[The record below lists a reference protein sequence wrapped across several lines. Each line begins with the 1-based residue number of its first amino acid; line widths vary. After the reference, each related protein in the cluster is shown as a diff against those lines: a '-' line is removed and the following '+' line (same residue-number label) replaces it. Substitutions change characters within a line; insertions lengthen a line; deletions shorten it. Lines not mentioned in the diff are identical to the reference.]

1 MNRKLRVII
10 LTMVLTVLMF
20 GGTRLMAEDNLDVN
34 TTEASQT
41 ETPKDEGNLEPMA
54 NGEEEAPLVD
64 NTEENTE
71 SDAIDAKDSEKT
83 DMGGVTNPDN
93 AEETPDTNQKDK
105 AGDENADKA
114 KDAAKGDANGEKAD
128 TPKESGDAKA
138 EEGKDADAKKSLEEN
153 KESAKGN
160 GAEDGAA
167 PAKAPETP
175 AEGEPKTG
183 EEGTEPKQPT
193 PEVDPDKDKDLSDLK
208 AEIDKEQDPKKKA
221 ALQKEYNEKYL
232 AKVEKDGQE
241 KLNPDVINRFKDKER
256 VAKYN
261 EIQEQYD
268 KIKKAKL
275 DGSLT
280 QADIDKLNALLGSF
294 NPPRE
299 LSQEEKDALDKLHD
313 EPYIP
318 GVKEK
323 DNELF
328 KNYEDAKKALEDAL
342 NPENKAKTKEDLDD
356 LIKKFNEAKTALKEA
371 IDKGEV
377 HPKFTEGKGPEIKLF
392 PLDGVKP
399 GDEMKDETYYLPDNT
414 DMHLLVQVNK
424 DEDGKELEFTIKP
437 EEAGVNLTEYD
448 VQKLVFLNNK
458 DEAKNVKVVKN
469 EDGSYTFK
477 TSVEFGVAQL
487 RFNTKGFKAAFHKGF
502 ELVMKAGDKEKKVK
516 FLITKKGYD
525 DADIGSIGTD
535 KKEDA
540 PTIDAGETKDNI
552 VDADTKKVFDVFTMI
567 KKTDAYID
575 DVFINSGNGESQE
588 LSSVDITIKMP
599 EYNGEFAKYI
609 HDSGLAY
616 QDNGD
621 GTYTL
626 KLQMKHFDGNLKKDN
641 EGNLTYNGKPLEKA
655 KLTDIILEEASKKVY
670 IDKDGNAHDITSEEY
685 YEVTDGDKTFRVIAG
700 KIYKKTSEGK
710 FEQLNEF
717 EEGKF
722 KDGNTIYQFIDGKL
736 LSYTSEVDAY
746 EGNVSNKDD
755 EAAPDVTPTYD
766 GDQVIVKDKDNNK
779 NYGGTIIK
787 DGIFD
792 KDGKKYL
799 GKNIDAN
806 YKGYVEAYIDETGKL
821 VEKPNDEQKKT
832 LTKVENAI
840 FKDGYIQAGMTF
852 KKDYT
857 LIDKFGKVLDDIT
870 VEVEDNVYKFTKN
883 KGKENQETK
892 KVDGDKITID
902 NEKSKFVYKDNKV
915 LEDGKREAIVGKYY
929 FDGKKFVEIKNE
941 DGLKGDK
948 YYVNYKSVGMK
959 FNKVYLD
966 KDGQIIT
973 IDGKTKIYQGS
984 TNLEN
989 YVKVDGKT
997 YEKKSIGGIDYYVN
1011 IDPKKDDEIL
1021 SEKTISRIVQIFT
1034 YKDNEG
1040 NVIKTEEKLT
1050 DETSIYEA
1058 VTKSKFKIKF
1068 PGFLAGDQILYN
1080 LGAEIKAYYK
1090 APDPETNELKD
1101 ISIFKDKEGNPIVKD
1116 SAQDKSKSIKKYF
1129 KLKVKESSQGTFF
1142 KNPPKEL
1149 LANPDY
1155 NFFNVFYRDE
1165 TDRSR
1170 DEFIKSLLKIDKNK
1184 EDRVKPENK
1193 EKLDILNIIQSEL
1206 ARLYNGAKFDL
1217 DKEGNLLI
1225 LDKEGKEAKDIT
1237 RKLLW
1242 EVGFNNKGGALFP
1255 ENKDNTIVITDS
1267 NMDNRL
1273 VYDEIIVNDEKETWK
1288 KAKEDWEKKEAKNK
1302 KANPDY
1308 KEEKFPGTEEY
1319 FFIDQINE
1327 IQLGVNSA
1335 YKDKVFT
1342 AVYKLTAT
1350 EILKKLGDKVSV
1362 DYEKDGITYKIT
1374 RDKDKGQIRIKV
1386 LKAFYK
1392 KVDNA
1397 ENKFESP
1404 VQKVYKEKTSDK
1416 LINEV
1421 TNIEN
1426 ANTKESLKTAFTGL
1440 VEKLYN
1446 SEQECY
1452 GVLIEK
1458 FADIIDSLD
1467 EKDAKFNDTLAKIKT
1482 AIVEEVKR
1490 AALGYLDG
1498 SKGDYKFDD
1507 MSFNAIRVKFK
1518 PGLTVGGAMEKV
1530 KTKKLG
1536 ITSVIVPDVEVPY
1549 TDEFGK
1555 LMTNKGKYLYEAIK
1569 EIQGTMSDKE
1579 FNAKMEEEVFYR
1591 EVMKEAYEKVNART
1605 VENAKDKITIKD
1617 LVKLNKDAKYGEG
1630 RFKVIA
1636 GNDKGLSFDDLAI
1649 DGKALKDKN
1658 GEGIN
1663 PFYIGDKDKDG
1674 KVKSLADKVSTE
1686 LQKKEAYT
1694 KLAERPIDLAA
1705 YYLNSMGYNRA
1716 FYENKAEYFLLGGN
1730 AAAGLFDKENNW
1742 KEKICYHGIL
1752 GHCVENAEKEV
1763 NPEEYKK
1770 AAKAKAGMNS
1780 QGKFTIDYTPSPKT
1794 PDEEHPGVDKKSDT
1808 SVVDINKEKDTDTEV
1823 DFTIDVTVDKMNR
1836 DQKELS
1842 DALKGDSEKSNFDG
1856 YKKNGYYEYKNG
1868 LIIDILPDIFEI
1880 GKNTKIE
1887 LEINEKALKANGA
1900 NKDVKIDEFKSKV
1913 EYAYIEDVKAYYDD
1927 LVKKN
1932 DKRANVLAAYFG
1944 GDMSKVKAGQR
1955 AVLAWLPDFEAP
1967 HGEKNQFRLKL
1978 TKLLLNKEKYKE
1990 YEKNNNY
1997 GQDYTNESGFG
2008 DKAKFW
2014 YGSKTI
2020 TVTDGHSGNVNK
2032 YLQIYDKNGKE
2043 LDEETASEWFKGS
2056 VTLKFG
2062 DKFNYKIKYHNVSEI
2077 IDTGLATT
2085 SSDWSLDD
2093 LFNEAEK
2100 DGLRPVLRDFVIAPE
2115 GFEVLY
2121 KIGDGEYKKASEIK
2135 KEDLAK
2141 VTAIRMIS
2149 GKAGFKANETKE
2161 FILPMMIPELDAK
2174 VEGGKAYY
2182 IGTDGEK
2189 HELGD
2194 AKEFFNLKNLKNK
2207 DEKMFFENEVDGSN
2221 KVTVYLEKEA
2231 FIKVFKEFL
2240 DANGENLNDKDLK
2253 AEFNIYQIIT
2263 DEKGNKTRVK
2273 LDKTLIANKDN
2284 DFTDMISHLPLFKK
2298 TSTLNKDGSF
2308 TVSELK
2314 YEYELEEA
2322 AMPGFESKVY
2332 KLDGDKLGFVWQA
2345 TNTEKSEKPEEPEEP
2360 EEEEPKEPEEPEE
2373 EEPKEPEEPEEEEPK
2388 DKEEPKKDEP
2398 QDDENDKDLD
2408 QGKNKLPKTGVAED
2422 LASIY
2427 FAFVLL
2433 LGLVFIKKRYL
2444 GK

>member
-1 MNRKLRVII
+1 ML
-10 LTMVLTVLMF
+10 
-20 GGTRLMAEDNLDVN
+20 LMAFLLLFMGMPIYAAEEISSK
-34 TTEASQT
+34 EASPENPVTFSQPSLPNQQGEDT
-41 ETPKDEGNLEPMA
+41 KKEVHLEKEEEKQETPAQDAVENNLEEKSKDSPEEA
-54 NGEEEAPLVD
+54 EATKEEEKEIPK
-64 NTEENTE
+64 E
-71 SDAIDAKDSEKT
+71 KDQAQEQGPKVEAEDKAEAAEEKT
-83 DMGGVTNPDN
+83 PKADPATDPDKKPVK
-93 AEETPDTNQKDK
+93 APEEPAQ
-105 AGDENADKA
+105 
-114 KDAAKGDANGEKAD
+114 GEKASGEE
-128 TPKESGDAKA
+128 TGQEPKESK
-138 EEGKDADAKKSLEEN
+138 
-153 KESAKGN
+153 
-160 GAEDGAA
+160 
-167 PAKAPETP
+167 P
-175 AEGEPKTG
+175 
-183 EEGTEPKQPT
+183 Q
-193 PEVDPDKDKDLSDLK
+193 VDPKENEDLK
-208 AEIDKEQDPKKKA
+208 NLQDKIKTEKDPKKKA
-221 ALQKEYNEKYL
+221 TLQKEYNEKYL
-232 AKVEKDGQE
+232 EKLEKDGQE

-256 VAKYN
+256 IAKYN

-299 LSQEEKDALDKLHD
+299 LSKEEKDALDKLHD

-342 NPENKAKTKEDLDD
+342 NPENKAKTKEDFDD

-399 GDEMKDETYYLPDNT
+399 GDEMKDDTYYLPDNT
-414 DMHLLVQVNK
+414 DMHLLIQFNK
-424 DEDGKELEFTIKP
+424 DAKENGEKQELEFTIKP

-448 VQKLVFLNNK
+448 VQKLVFLNYK
-458 DEAKNVKVVKN
+458 DQAKNVAVVIN
-469 EDGSYTFK
+469 PDGSYTFK

-502 ELVMKAGDKEKKVK
+502 KLVMKAGDTTVEKK

-535 KKEDA
+535 EKVDA
-540 PTIDAGETKDNI
+540 PTIDAGDTNENI

-588 LSSVDITIKMP
+588 LSSVEITIKMP
-599 EYNGEFAKYI
+599 KYNGDFAKYI
-609 HDSGLAY
+609 HDSGLDY
-616 QDNGD
+616 QDNDD

-626 KLQMKHFDGNLKKDN
+626 KLQMKDFGGNLKKDA
-641 EGNLTYNGKPLEKA
+641 EGNLTYKGNKLEKA
-655 KLTDIILEEASKKVY
+655 ELTDIILEEAGKKVY
-670 IDKDGNAHDITSEEY
+670 IDKDGKAHDITSEEY
-685 YEVTDGDKTFRVIAG
+685 YEVTDYGKTFRVIAG
-700 KIYKKTSEGK
+700 KIYKKTAENK

-717 EEGKF
+717 EDGKF
-722 KDGNTIYQFIDGKL
+722 KDGDTIYQFIDGKL
-736 LSYTSEVDAY
+736 VSYTSEEDAY

-755 EAAPDVTPTYD
+755 KADPDVTPTYD
-766 GDQVIVKDKDNNK
+766 GDQVIVKEGETEY
-779 NYGGTIIK
+779 YGGTIIK

-799 GKNIDAN
+799 GKNVDKD
-806 YKGYVEAYIDETGKL
+806 YKGYEVAYIDETGKVL
-821 VEKPNDEQKKT
+821 LDEAGNPVTNLTEEQKET
-832 LTKVENAI
+832 FTPAFNAI

-892 KVDGDKITID
+892 KVDDDKITID
-902 NEKSKFVYKDNKV
+902 NEKSKFVDKDNKV
-915 LEDGKREAIVGKYY
+915 LDKSNREAIVGKYY
-929 FDGKKFVEIKNE
+929 FYGQKFVKIKNE

-948 YYVNYKSVGMK
+948 YYVNYKPLKMEFKKTYS
-959 FNKVYLD
+959 YD

-973 IDGKTKIYQGS
+973 IYDKTKIYQGS
-984 TNLEN
+984 INLEN
-989 YVKVDGKT
+989 YVAVDDKI
-997 YEKKSIGGIDYYVN
+997 YEKKSIGGIDYYIN
-1011 IDPKKDDEIL
+1011 INPEKDDEIL
-1021 SEKTISRIVQIFT
+1021 SEKTISRIVQTLKI
-1034 YKDNEG
+1034 KDANG
-1040 NVIKTEEKLT
+1040 NLVEVEKVT

-1101 ISIFKDKEGNPIVKD
+1101 ISIFKDKQGKPIVKD
-1116 SAQDKSKSIKKYF
+1116 SEQDKSKSIKKYF

-1170 DEFIKSLLKIDKNK
+1170 DDFIKSLLKLDKN
-1184 EDRVKPENK
+1184 EEERVKPKNK

-1217 DKEGNLLI
+1217 DDKDNLLI

-1288 KAKEDWEKKEAKNK
+1288 KAKEDWEKKEAEKK

-1319 FFIDQINE
+1319 FFIDQIDE

-1342 AVYKLTAT
+1342 AVYKLTKD
-1350 EILKKLGDKVSV
+1350 EILKELGDKESV

-1392 KVDNA
+1392 KVNGAD
-1397 ENKFESP
+1397 NKFESP
-1404 VQKVYKEKTSDK
+1404 VQKEYKEKTK
-1416 LINEV
+1416 NLISTAEALDESSK
-1421 TNIEN
+1421 EN
-1426 ANTKESLKTAFTGL
+1426 FKKAFTGL
-1440 VEKLYN
+1440 VGKLYN
-1446 SEQECY
+1446 SKQECY
-1452 GVLIEK
+1452 GVLTEK
-1458 FADIIDSLD
+1458 FGEIIGSL
-1467 EKDAKFNDTLAKIKT
+1467 KDNDPELAKKLDAIKT

-1549 TDEFGK
+1549 TDEFGN

-1569 EIQGTMSDKE
+1569 EIQKDKKLSDDD

-1591 EVMKEAYEKVNART
+1591 EVMKAAYEKVNART
-1605 VENAKDKITIKD
+1605 AEKAKDKITIKD

-1630 RFKVIA
+1630 KFKVIA
-1636 GNDKGLSFDDLAI
+1636 GNSENLSFDDLAI

-1663 PFYIGDKDKDG
+1663 PFYIGDADKDG
-1674 KVKSLADKVSTE
+1674 KVKSLADKVSPE
-1686 LQKKEAYT
+1686 LQEKDAYK

-1730 AAAGLFDKENNW
+1730 AAAGIFEKENNW
-1742 KEKICYHGIL
+1742 REKICYHGIL
-1752 GHCVENAEKEV
+1752 GHCVENAGKEV
-1763 NPEEYKK
+1763 NPDEYKK
-1770 AAKAKAGMNS
+1770 DAKAKAGMNS

-1808 SVVDINKEKDTDTEV
+1808 SVVDISKEKDTDTEV
-1823 DFTIDVTVDKMNR
+1823 DFTIDVTVDKMNK

-1842 DALKGDSEKSNFDG
+1842 DALKEDSEKSNFDG
-1856 YKKNGYYEYKNG
+1856 YKENGYYEYKNG

-1900 NKDVKIDEFKSKV
+1900 NKDVNIDEFKSKV

-1932 DKRANVLAAYFG
+1932 DKRAKVLAEYFG

-2020 TVTDGHSGNVNK
+2020 TVTDGHSGDVNK
-2032 YLQIYDKNGKE
+2032 YLQIFDKNGKE

-2085 SSDWSLDD
+2085 SSEWSLDD

-2115 GFEVLY
+2115 GFDVLY
-2121 KIGDGEYKKASEIK
+2121 KIGEEYKKASEIK

-2141 VTAIRMIS
+2141 VTAIKMTS
-2149 GKAGFKANETKE
+2149 GDVGFPANEIRE
-2161 FILPMMIPELDAK
+2161 FILPMMIPNLDAK
-2174 VEGGKAYY
+2174 IENGKLIY

-2189 HELGD
+2189 HEIGD
-2194 AKEFFNLKNLKNK
+2194 AKEFFNLPSLMDK
-2207 DEKMFFENEVDGSN
+2207 DKKMSFENKVDGSN
-2221 KVTVYLEKEA
+2221 TVTVYLEKER

-2240 DANGENLNDKDLK
+2240 DANGEKLKNLDNLEAKFD
-2253 AEFNIYQIIT
+2253 IYQIIK
-2263 DEKGNKTRVK
+2263 DEKGNIVKKVK
-2273 LDKTLIANKDN
+2273 LDKQLIANKEN
-2284 DFTDMISHLPLFKK
+2284 DFTDMVDHLPIFKK
-2298 TSTLNKDGSF
+2298 TTTIGKDGKV
-2308 TVSELK
+2308 TVTEVKYDYELK
-2314 YEYELEEA
+2314 EVP
-2322 AMPGFESKVY
+2322 MDGFEGKVW
-2332 KLDGDKLGFVWQA
+2332 KLDDSDGLGFVWQA
-2345 TNTEKSEKPEEPEEP
+2345 KNTEKPEKPENPPEEPKNPPEEPKNPPEEPETPP
-2360 EEEEPKEPEEPEE
+2360 ETPEKPEKSEYPNKEDVPEKPETG
-2373 EEPKEPEEPEEEEPK
+2373 KV
-2388 DKEEPKKDEP
+2388 
-2398 QDDENDKDLD
+2398 D
-2408 QGKNKLPKTGVAED
+2408 QGKNYPKTPDKSHGKNNLPKTGLVED
-2422 LASIY
+2422 LSLLY
-2427 FAFVLL
+2427 LSGLAFVVLL
-2433 LGLVFIKKRYL
+2433 FLRRKKFAR
-2444 GK
+2444 

>member
-1 MNRKLRVII
+1 M
-10 LTMVLTVLMF
+10 
-20 GGTRLMAEDNLDVN
+20 E
-34 TTEASQT
+34 
-41 ETPKDEGNLEPMA
+41 
-54 NGEEEAPLVD
+54 
-64 NTEENTE
+64 
-71 SDAIDAKDSEKT
+71 
-83 DMGGVTNPDN
+83 
-93 AEETPDTNQKDK
+93 
-105 AGDENADKA
+105 
-114 KDAAKGDANGEKAD
+114 
-128 TPKESGDAKA
+128 
-138 EEGKDADAKKSLEEN
+138 
-153 KESAKGN
+153 
-160 GAEDGAA
+160 
-167 PAKAPETP
+167 
-175 AEGEPKTG
+175 
-183 EEGTEPKQPT
+183 
-193 PEVDPDKDKDLSDLK
+193 
-208 AEIDKEQDPKKKA
+208 
-221 ALQKEYNEKYL
+221 
-232 AKVEKDGQE
+232 KVEADGKE
-241 KLNPDVINRFKDKER
+241 KLDPDVINRFKDKER
-256 VAKYN
+256 IAKYN

-299 LSQEEKDALDKLHD
+299 LSKEEKDALDKLHD

-399 GDEMKDETYYLPDNT
+399 GDEMKDDTYYLPDNT
-414 DMHLLVQVNK
+414 DMHLLIQFNK
-424 DEDGKELEFTIKP
+424 DEVEGKTEELEFTIKP

-502 ELVMKAGDKEKKVK
+502 KLVMKAGNTTVEKK

-535 KKEDA
+535 EKKDA
-540 PTIDAGETKDNI
+540 PTIDAGDTNENI

-575 DVFINSGNGESQE
+575 EVFINSGNGESQE

-599 EYNGEFAKYI
+599 EYNRDFAKYI
-609 HDSGLAY
+609 HDSGLDY

-626 KLQMKHFDGNLKKDN
+626 KLQMKDFGGNLKKDE
-641 EGNLTYNGKPLEKA
+641 EGNLTYDGKPLDKA
-655 KLTDIILEEASKKVY
+655 KLTDIILEEAGKKVY
-670 IDKDGNAHDITSEEY
+670 VDSEGKAHDITSKEY
-685 YEVTDGDKTFRVIAG
+685 YEVTDGDDTFRVIDG
-700 KIYKKTSEGK
+700 KIYKKTAENK
-710 FEQLNEF
+710 FESLNEF
-717 EEGKF
+717 EDGKF
-722 KDGNTIYQFIDGKL
+722 KDGDTIYQFIDGKL
-736 LSYTSEVDAY
+736 ISYTSEVDAY
-746 EGNVSNKDD
+746 EGNVSNNDD
-755 EAAPDVTPTYD
+755 EADPDVTPTYD
-766 GDQVIVKDKDNNK
+766 GDQVIVKEGDTDN
-779 NYGGTIIK
+779 YAGTIIK

-792 KDGKKYL
+792 KDGKKYI
-799 GKNIDAN
+799 GKNVDED
-806 YKGYVEAYIDETGKL
+806 YKGYEVAYIDETGKVL
-821 VEKPNDEQKKT
+821 LDKAGNPVTKLTEEQKETFKR
-832 LTKVENAI
+832 VDNAI

-870 VEVEDNVYKFTKN
+870 VEKDDKSDKYTFTKN
-883 KGKENQETK
+883 KGKKDEATRNTTDE
-892 KVDGDKITID
+892 KVKIDKD
-902 NEKSKFVYKDNKV
+902 KKFVDKDNKV
-915 LEDGKREAIVGKYY
+915 IKDGKHEDIVGKYY
-929 FDGKKFVEIKNE
+929 FDGKKFVKIDNDDK
-941 DGLKGDK
+941 GLKGDK
-948 YYVNYKSVGMK
+948 YYVAYKSLGMK

-989 YVKVDGKT
+989 YVKVDGKI
-997 YEKKSIGGIDYYVN
+997 YEKKTIGGIDYYVN
-1011 IDPKKDDEIL
+1011 IDPKKEDDDIL

-1034 YKDNEG
+1034 YKDKDG
-1040 NVIKTEEKLT
+1040 KVTSTVEKLT

-1058 VTKSKFKIKF
+1058 VRKSKFKIKF
-1068 PGFLAGDQILYN
+1068 PGFLAGEKILYN
-1080 LGAEIKAYYK
+1080 IGADIKAYYK

-1101 ISIFKDKEGNPIVKD
+1101 ISIFKDEKGKPIEKD
-1116 SAQDKSKSIKKYF
+1116 SEQDKGKTIKKYF
-1129 KLKVKESSQGTFF
+1129 KLKVKETSQGSFF

-1170 DEFIKSLLKIDKNK
+1170 DDFIKSLLKIDKNK
-1184 EDRVKPENK
+1184 DDRVKPENK

-1217 DKEGNLLI
+1217 DKDDKLVI

-1288 KAKEDWEKKEAKNK
+1288 KAKEDWEKKEAEEKKKDKN
-1302 KANPDY
+1302 Y

-1319 FFIDQINE
+1319 FFIDQIDE

-1342 AVYKLTAT
+1342 DVYILTAKDIIDKLKEMGDAESA
-1350 EILKKLGDKVSV
+1350 EITKN
-1362 DYEKDGITYKIT
+1362 GITYKIT
-1374 RDKDKGQIRIKV
+1374 RDKEKGQIRIKV
-1386 LKAFYK
+1386 MKAFYK

-1397 ENKFESP
+1397 KNKFESP
-1404 VQKVYKEKTSDK
+1404 VQIAYEKKTADLIAEADNLDASSKDK
-1416 LINEV
+1416 L
-1421 TNIEN
+1421 
-1426 ANTKESLKTAFTGL
+1426 KESFETL
-1440 VEKLYN
+1440 VQKLYKAQSICDVTLN
-1446 SEQECY
+1446 Y
-1452 GVLIEK
+1452 K
-1458 FADIIDSLD
+1458 FGEIIDSLD
-1467 EKDAKFNDTLAKIKT
+1467 KNDPELNEKLAKIKT

-1536 ITSVIVPDVEVPY
+1536 ITSVIVPNVEVPY
-1549 TDEFGK
+1549 TDEFGE
-1555 LMTNKGKYLYEAIK
+1555 LTTNKGKYLYEAIK

-1579 FNAKMEEEVFYR
+1579 FNAKMEEEAFYR
-1591 EVMKEAYEKVNART
+1591 EVMKAAYDKVKSKEKDIKT
-1605 VENAKDKITIKD
+1605 LVEFDK
-1617 LVKLNKDAKYGEG
+1617 NAKYGEG

-1636 GNDKGLSFDDLAI
+1636 GNSENLSFDDLAI

-1674 KVKSLADKVSTE
+1674 KVKSLADKVSPE

-1730 AAAGLFDKENNW
+1730 AAVGLFEKENNW
-1742 KEKICYHGIL
+1742 REKICYHGIL
-1752 GHCVENAEKEV
+1752 GHCVENSGKEV

-1770 AAKAKAGMNS
+1770 DAKAKAGMNS

-1808 SVVDINKEKDTDTEV
+1808 SVVDINKEKDKDTEV

-1842 DALKGDSEKSNFDG
+1842 DALKEDSEKSNFDG

-1900 NKDVKIDEFKSKV
+1900 NKGVNIDEFKSKV
-1913 EYAYIEDVKAYYDD
+1913 EYAYIEDVKAYYDE

-1932 DKRANVLAAYFG
+1932 DERANVLKAYFG

-1978 TKLLLNKEKYKE
+1978 SKLLLNKEKYKE

-2008 DKAKFW
+2008 DEAKFW

-2032 YLQIYDKNGKE
+2032 YLQIFEKNGKE
-2043 LDEETASEWFKGS
+2043 LDETTASEWFKGS

-2085 SSDWSLDD
+2085 SSEWSLDD

-2121 KIGDGEYKKASEIK
+2121 KIGEEYKKASEIK

-2141 VTAIRMIS
+2141 VTGIKMIS

-2194 AKEFFNLKNLKNK
+2194 AKEFFNLQNLKDK
-2207 DEKMFFENEVDGSN
+2207 DKKIFFENEVDGSN

-2308 TVSELK
+2308 TVSELN
-2314 YEYELEEA
+2314 YEYELEET

-2332 KLDGDKLGFVWQA
+2332 KLDDSDKLGFVWQA
-2345 TNTEKSEKPEEPEEP
+2345 TNTEKPEYPGDKPKKEHKEVTVTIRVNKTWKVLNGGSTPSIKVELYANGKATGKVFTLGDGNWSAAFENLP
-2360 EEEEPKEPEEPEE
+2360 SKDEDDNPIEYTVVEVGSANGITMIDDRKFEVIYSTNEDGSITILNKEVPKEEE
-2373 EEPKEPEEPEEEEPK
+2373 K
-2388 DKEEPKKDEP
+2388 DKKEPKKDEP
-2398 QDDENDKDLD
+2398 QDDEGDRDSD

-2422 LASIY
+2422 LGAIY
-2427 FAFVLL
+2427 FALVLL

-2444 GK
+2444 VK